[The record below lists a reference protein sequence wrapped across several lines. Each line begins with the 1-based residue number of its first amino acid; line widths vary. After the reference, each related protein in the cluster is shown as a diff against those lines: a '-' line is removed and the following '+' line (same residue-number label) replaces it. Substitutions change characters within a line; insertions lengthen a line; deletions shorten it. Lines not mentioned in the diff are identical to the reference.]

1 MIHTIILNWIL
12 QASKT
17 KDMEY
22 QIPSKFNWLP
32 VFTAWS
38 QGKCFD
44 NQLLSNEIDMYIK
57 HSRIFSEKKI
67 CC

>member
-1 MIHTIILNWIL
+1 MIHTIILYWIL

-57 HSRIFSEKKI
+57 H
-67 CC
+67 